1 MRKREVSR
9 GTYPRKDRTP
19 ADVADSVMLEA
30 ISADT
35 LLACFDER
43 AKRRRRIAFRVESL
57 SERPTTVSWERLA
70 DSVAEAARRL
80 RSMGVRPRDRV
91 LLVLPT
97 SPDFVFFFWG
107 ILRAG
112 ATPVPAY
119 PPAGWKQLAG
129 FAGTAARMIK
139 TTGARLL
146 LVPEP
151 LRDILKD
158 APELRGCAIAGP
170 EDVWAAKPAP
180 ALPRPPGPDD
190 LALIQFSSGSTGEPR
205 GICLTQTNLLSN
217 IRGFTLRME
226 LNRDDVLVSWLP
238 LYHDMGLIGTM
249 IAPLAMGMPLVL
261 FPPTDFLRQP
271 DFWFHVMSRYGAT
284 ISVAPQFAYSLCV
297 RRVDRDSVA
306 GLDLSP
312 LRILLN
318 GAEPIQAA
326 DVRGFERRFQPL
338 GLRRGVVTPCYGLA
352 ESTLA
357 VCMQPPGRTLS
368 KKTPVSTA
376 KPGSDGAAA
385 GHATGAM
392 VSVGPPLAG
401 VEVHIRGHGGHWSGD
416 SEVGEIWARGLSVCR
431 GYLTPQGRVEATDS
445 HGWLHTGDL
454 GFLRS
459 GELYVTGRQKDLI
472 IVGGRNLYPQEIE
485 AAIGELPGMR
495 TGRVAAFGVEEAAR
509 GTEGLIVVAETIAPA
524 LGDPASTA
532 GALRQEIFRRFGVAP
547 HDIMLVGRGQLPLTT
562 SGKLRRFE
570 ARSAY
575 EQGAYSDVVFHLAAA
590 ARTDVG
596 VAAVH
601 RAESKRHGARSP
613 Q

>member
-1 MRKREVSR
+1 MRKNEASR
-9 GTYPRKDRTP
+9 DGHPRKDRAP
-19 ADVADSVMLEA
+19 ADVADPVTLEA

-43 AKRRRRIAFRVESL
+43 AKRRRRIAFRLESV
-57 SERPTTVSWERLA
+57 SARPIAVSWERLA
-70 DSVAEAARRL
+70 DSVTEAARRM
-80 RSMGVRPRDRV
+80 RGMGVRPGDRV

-97 SPDFVFFFWG
+97 SADFVVFFWG

-129 FAGTAARMIK
+129 FAGTAARMTGI
-139 TTGARLL
+139 TGARLMI
-146 LVPEP
+146 VPEP
-151 LRDILKD
+151 LRDVLKG
-158 APELRGCAIAGP
+158 AAELRGCGVAGP
-170 EDVWAAKPAP
+170 EDIWAAKAAP
-180 ALPRPPGPDD
+180 ALPRPPAPDD

-205 GICLTQTNLLSN
+205 GICLTQANLLSN
-217 IRGFTLRME
+217 IRGFARRME
-226 LNRDDVLVSWLP
+226 LKRDDVLVSWLP

-249 IAPLAMGMPLVL
+249 IAPLAIGMPLVL
-261 FPPTDFLRQP
+261 LPPTDFLRRP
-271 DFWFHVMSRYGAT
+271 DFWLRVMSKYGAT
-284 ISVAPQFAYSLCV
+284 ISVAPQFAYSLCL
-297 RRVDRDSVA
+297 RRVEPDSVA

-326 DVRGFERRFQPL
+326 DLAAFEKHFRPL

-368 KKTPVSTA
+368 KKEPVSTA
-376 KPGSDGAAA
+376 APAGNGAA
-385 GHATGAM
+385 GGVRRPV

-401 VEVHIRGHGGHWSGD
+401 VEVHIRAHGGHWSGD
-416 SEVGEIWARGLSVCR
+416 SEVGEIWVRGPSVCR
-431 GYLTPQGRVEATDS
+431 GYLTAQGRVEATDS

-454 GFLRS
+454 GFLRG

-472 IVGGRNLYPQEIE
+472 IIGGRNLYPQEIE

-495 TGRVAAFGVEEAAR
+495 AGRIAAFGLEEEAR
-509 GTEGLIVVAETIAPA
+509 GTEGLIVVAETTEPT
-524 LGDPASTA
+524 LGDPATAA
-532 GALRQEIFRRFGVAP
+532 GALRQEVFRRFGIAP
-547 HDIMLVGRGQLPLTT
+547 HDIMLVGRGQIPLTT

-570 ARSAY
+570 ARSVY
-575 EQGAYSDVVFHLAAA
+575 QQDAYSNVIYRLGAPRPAA
-590 ARTDVG
+590 DC
-596 VAAVH
+596 
-601 RAESKRHGARSP
+601 
-613 Q
+613 